1 MASPRQKATRAR
13 SVARRQ
19 LMQALYQWQL
29 SGQPW
34 QDVYQQFA
42 SAPEFGQADGEYFR
56 EALMQVVQ
64 GAATLDEELARH
76 AEIPPGRM
84 DPVEHAILLVG
95 LWELVNRLDVP
106 YRVVI
111 NDDRPDAWF
120 ADITNFDLSLV
131 RWTYLKAA
139 EMALALGREEE
150 AQTWA
155 ISSIFSRK

>member
-1 MASPRQKATRAR
+1 
-13 SVARRQ
+13 
-19 LMQALYQWQL
+19 MQALYQWQL

-56 EALMQVVQ
+56 EALMQVAQ
-64 GAATLDEELARH
+64 GAVALDEELARH
-76 AEIPPGRM
+76 AEIAPARM

-111 NDDRPDAWF
+111 NESVELAKRFGATDGHRFVNAVLDRASMVHRGPE
-120 ADITNFDLSLV
+120 
-131 RWTYLKAA
+131 RGAA
-139 EMALALGREEE
+139 
-150 AQTWA
+150 
-155 ISSIFSRK
+155 